1 MMARRRQR
9 PAPERRC
16 ILCRESGPRETMIRL
31 VAGPDG
37 ALVPDLRA
45 RLPGRGLWVH
55 ADRAAFAAALRKG
68 HFARAAARALRAPVG
83 VDQVPPDLA
92 DRLEHL
98 LAAQVLAHLG
108 LACRA
113 GRLVTGFEKVLA
125 RLKKDRVAVL
135 VAASDAAPDGRRKLH
150 AHAGPGV
157 RLLDLFDRTQLGLA
171 LGRENVVHAAIE
183 RGGATPGLMRD
194 LRRLAAWHGR
204 SCVDRKAA
212 RDDADEWNGNSVRGP
227 ALVPHNEESV

>member
-1 MMARRRQR
+1 MMAQRRQR

-16 ILCRESGPRETMIRL
+16 ILCRKGGPRETMIRL

-37 ALVPDLRA
+37 VLVPDLRA
-45 RLPGRGLWVH
+45 RLPGRGLWIH
-55 ADRAAFAAALRKG
+55 ADRAALVAALDRG
-68 HFARAAARALRAPVG
+68 RFARAAAHALRAPVG
-83 VDQVPPDLA
+83 VDRVPPDLA
-92 DRLEHL
+92 DRLGQL
-98 LAAQVLAHLG
+98 LDAQVLAHLG

-135 VAASDAAPDGRRKLH
+135 VEASDAAPDGRRKLRPH
-150 AHAGPGV
+150 VGPGV
-157 RLLDLFDRTQLGLA
+157 RILDLFDRAQLGLA

-204 SCVDRKAA
+204 SCAGRPGA
-212 RDDADEWNGNSVRGP
+212 RDDADEWNGNSVQGP

>member
-1 MMARRRQR
+1 MMARRHQR

-16 ILCRESGPRETMIRL
+16 ILCRGSGSRETMIRL

-37 ALVPDLRA
+37 ALVPDLRE

-55 ADRAAFAAALRKG
+55 ANRAALVTALRKG
-68 HFARAAARALRAPVG
+68 HVARAAAHALKAPVA
-83 VDQVPPDLA
+83 VDRVPSDLV

-98 LAAQVLAHLG
+98 LTAQVLAHLG

-125 RLKKDRVAVL
+125 RLKKDRVAIL
-135 VAASDAAPDGRRKLH
+135 VEASDAAPDGRRKLRTH
-150 AHAGPGV
+150 IGPDV
-157 RLLDLFDRTQLGLA
+157 RILDLFDRAQLGLA

-183 RGGATPGLMRD
+183 RGGATPGLMRN

-204 SCVDRKAA
+204 SCVDRDGGAG
-212 RDDADEWNGNSVRGP
+212 EWNENSAQGP